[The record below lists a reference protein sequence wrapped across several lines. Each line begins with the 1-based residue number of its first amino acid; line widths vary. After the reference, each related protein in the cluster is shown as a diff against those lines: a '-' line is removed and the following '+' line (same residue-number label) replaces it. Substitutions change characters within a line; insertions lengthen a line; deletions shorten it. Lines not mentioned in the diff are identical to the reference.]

1 MVPGLRIHGPRVRPV
16 PGGAS
21 DHVAHLAEKFPF
33 VPSARLHPPL
43 LGKKGIAA
51 HQVAQ
56 SDKFHE
62 FPARNAAQIK
72 PGADGRQ
79 PLDGNG
85 GIPRTAGIHP
95 GQGVRIFGT
104 VNMDH
109 IGTRMRTGLL
119 GRRAPAPFCRR
130 SCRQGRESDSR
141 SWTLR
146 PDASARSPDKT
157 WPRPALNPERPS

>member
-109 IGTRMRTGLL
+109 IGTECVPGFSEEGLQL
-119 GRRAPAPFCRR
+119 LSVGVHVGRGGNQIVGHGLSVQTPQPVPRIKH
-130 SCRQGRESDSR
+130 GRGQ
-141 SWTLR
+141 L
-146 PDASARSPDKT
+146 
-157 WPRPALNPERPS
+157 